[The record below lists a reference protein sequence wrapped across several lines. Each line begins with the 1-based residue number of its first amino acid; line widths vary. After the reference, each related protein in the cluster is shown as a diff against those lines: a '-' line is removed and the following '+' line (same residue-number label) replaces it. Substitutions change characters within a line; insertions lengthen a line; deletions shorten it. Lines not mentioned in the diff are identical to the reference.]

1 MKLLVIASIAL
12 ALLSTGGLPAAAHV
26 RVFVG
31 GSFPLYAS
39 AYPVY
44 SYPAYSYPPP
54 IPGFEY
60 ETIPPPS
67 WVPGRWEW
75 QRAPFSRSYRVW
87 VPPHLR

>member
-1 MKLLVIASIAL
+1 MRLLAIASIAL
-12 ALLSTGGLPAAAHV
+12 ALLAAGALPAAAHV

-31 GSFPLYAS
+31 GSLPLYAYP
-39 AYPVY
+39 YPVY

-67 WVPGRWEW
+67 WAPGRWEW
-75 QRAPFSRSYRVW
+75 QRDTFGRRYRVW